1 MQNAVFTS
9 GSLPESRKYLRETTK
24 KSEHNFK
31 AIWVLLSCD
40 YFQTI
45 VNPLITLGWHML
57 SSSLGSGTKFI
68 NVYNIRYLHRSHYQN
83 LENTW
88 RNHQEIWN
96 QPRTPNAK
104 CRSRLCSKRLFLG
117 PKSFFPSY
125 YPHHRNSNFLATNKP
140 SGNDFYPNNWRV
152 IIFLFWSLLLVFIL
166 LSFFFLSFCFGF
178 WVLYQ
183 WV

>member
-1 MQNAVFTS
+1 M
-9 GSLPESRKYLRETTK
+9 
-24 KSEHNFK
+24 
-31 AIWVLLSCD
+31 
-40 YFQTI
+40 
-45 VNPLITLGWHML
+45 
-57 SSSLGSGTKFI
+57 
-68 NVYNIRYLHRSHYQN
+68 RYLHRSRYQN

-166 LSFFFLSFCFGF
+166 LSFFSYLLFWILGF
-178 WVLYQ
+178 ISMGLGSDHDTNSGSQAFSKFRQWLRRLPRWRLWQVGGSIGLDCLKKGVLIL
-183 WV
+183 VLT